1 MTYEP
6 KGFSQIKMTPEGS
19 HVYSIFAA
27 GPSWDIR
34 EFLPPAA
41 SWGIREIVPPGATWS
56 D

>member
-1 MTYEP
+1 
-6 KGFSQIKMTPEGS
+6 MTPEGA

-34 EFLPPAA
+34 E
-41 SWGIREIVPPGATWS
+41 IVPPGASWS